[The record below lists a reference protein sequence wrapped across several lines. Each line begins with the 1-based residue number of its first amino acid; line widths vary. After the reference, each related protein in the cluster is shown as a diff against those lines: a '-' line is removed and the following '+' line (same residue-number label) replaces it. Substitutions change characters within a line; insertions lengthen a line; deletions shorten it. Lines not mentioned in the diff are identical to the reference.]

1 MRVHASGRPYTDPSG
16 VRLRSWLGIGE
27 EIFYDP
33 KTVAIVAMGFC
44 FPGLDGNGGD
54 LPPRGECAELWR
66 KRLLALLPNLE
77 LILLVGQYA
86 QKWHL
91 DAKTVAKG
99 LSETVGKWRDVHR
112 SSDCPRLIPLPHPS
126 WRNNAWLKR
135 NPWFEIELLPV
146 LRAEV
151 ARIVTPAGA
160 GFHQD
165 FEPLQDW
172 LSLIAEAGEVP
183 HRPGE
188 DASMSGEIARR
199 GFVRAM
205 GAAIMAAAGIKTST
219 AQTQQAAPWSSG
231 IEAPKLK
238 APPNACDCH
247 MHIYDS
253 RFPVAPNAKLRPPD
267 ATVDAYRLFQKRIGT
282 TRNVVVTPST
292 YGTDNSVSLD
302 AMAKLGATARGVA
315 VVDTSVTDAELKRL
329 NDLGVR
335 GVRFNLV
342 QSGATTIDMLEPLS
356 KRVNDLGWHVQI
368 HMLGDHIVE
377 NADLLQRLPSP
388 IVFDHLARIPQP
400 AGVDHPAF
408 ALVLKLL
415 DKGRT
420 WVKLSGA
427 YQDTRTGPPAYV
439 DVSTVARAYVKASP
453 ERLVWASDWPHPTEK
468 ADRKPDDAIL
478 FDLLA
483 DWAPNEATR
492 NHILVTNPAALY
504 GFG

>member
-1 MRVHASGRPYTDPSG
+1 
-16 VRLRSWLGIGE
+16 
-27 EIFYDP
+27 
-33 KTVAIVAMGFC
+33 
-44 FPGLDGNGGD
+44 
-54 LPPRGECAELWR
+54 
-66 KRLLALLPNLE
+66 
-77 LILLVGQYA
+77 
-86 QKWHL
+86 
-91 DAKTVAKG
+91 
-99 LSETVGKWRDVHR
+99 
-112 SSDCPRLIPLPHPS
+112 
-126 WRNNAWLKR
+126 
-135 NPWFEIELLPV
+135 
-146 LRAEV
+146 
-151 ARIVTPAGA
+151 
-160 GFHQD
+160 
-165 FEPLQDW
+165 
-172 LSLIAEAGEVP
+172 
-183 HRPGE
+183 
-188 DASMSGEIARR
+188 MSGEIARR
-199 GFVRAM
+199 GFLRAM
-205 GAAIMAAAGIKTST
+205 GATIMAAGGIKTST
-219 AQTQQAAPWSSG
+219 AQTQQVVPWSSG
-231 IEAPKLK
+231 TEAPKLK

-267 ATVDAYRLFQKRIGT
+267 ATVDDYRLLQKRIGV

-302 AMAKLGATARGVA
+302 AMARFGATAHGVV
-315 VVDTSVTDAELKRL
+315 VVDTSVADAELKRM
-329 NDLGVR
+329 NEFGVR
-335 GVRFNLV
+335 GIRFNLV

-377 NADLLQRLPSP
+377 NADLLKRLSSP

-427 YQDTRTGPPAYV
+427 YQDTRTGPPAYA
-439 DVSTVARAYVKASP
+439 DVSKVARAYVKAAP

-468 ADRKPDDAIL
+468 ADAKPDDAIL

-483 DWAPNEATR
+483 DWAPDEITR
-492 NHILVTNPAALY
+492 NRILVDNPAALY